1 MLHTKKSG
9 SGAVYILYGNEGIKF
24 IKVPLLAQSMAEVK
38 TYQGKIARIV
48 DETEHVKTYHFDISE
63 DMNFKPGQFVMLSL
77 DVTDENGVVKPVKR
91 AYSIASAPHEKELAL
106 TIKIYSDG
114 KLSSQ
119 LGKYGVSDVLAL
131 SGPYGKFT
139 FEDPKVPVVFIV
151 GGTGIAPMRS
161 MWKSVLNSGSG
172 TQMQLLYSTRHEEEI
187 IYAAELE
194 ALKEKMASVVTITRP
209 SEGYSG
215 LTGRIDRAFIEKHVQ
230 DPKSCMFYICGA
242 PGMVR
247 DMKETLA
254 ALEVD
259 KEQIFHEAW

>member
-1 MLHTKKSG
+1 MG
-9 SGAVYILYGNEGIKF
+9 VGRDQGVNF
-24 IKVPLLAQSMAEVK
+24 IKVSLLAQSMAEVK
-38 TYQGKIARIV
+38 TYQGKITRIV
-48 DETEHVKTYHFDISE
+48 DETEHVKSYYFDVGQ
-63 DMNFKPGQFVMLSL
+63 DLDFKPGQFVMLSL
-77 DVTDENGVVKPVKR
+77 DVTDEEGNTKPVKR

-119 LGKYGVSDVLAL
+119 LGKYGVGDVLTL

-139 FEDPKVPVVFIV
+139 FEDPKVPVVFVV
-151 GGTGIAPMRS
+151 GGTGVAPMRG
-161 MWKSVLNSGSG
+161 MWKEVLNSGSE
-172 TQMQLLYSTRHEEEI
+172 TPMSLLYSTRHEEEI
-187 IYAAELE
+187 IYASELE
-194 ALKEKMASVVTITRP
+194 ELKERMPSFVTVTRP
-209 SEGYSG
+209 SEGYAG
-215 LTGRIDRAFIEKHVQ
+215 LTGRIDKEFIEKHVP